1 MTTLQYLALGTFV
14 AIFALAM
21 WRGTNMG
28 ALALAG
34 TFLVGTLAFGL
45 DADELI
51 AGWPASLMLTLI
63 GVTFLFG
70 IARENGT
77 IDRVVH
83 GAVAAVGGRLFWIP
97 WVFFLLAAFITGA
110 GAVTPATNAILV
122 PVGLALAA
130 RYKINP
136 VLVGVSILN
145 GTNAGAFSPIA
156 IYYNIIAEALDK
168 VGLQLDAGPV
178 FLATFVVNTLLNVA
192 AFVVFGG
199 MKLRGQTADATDTG
213 TVADGDGEAAGTA
226 GWRPVQLFTLV
237 VLLAVTVAALLKVDI
252 GFASITGAVVLA
264 LIAPATATKGAQ
276 HIAWSVILL
285 IGGIIT
291 YVSMLQS
298 VGTVEAASDSIAGLG
313 SPILVALLLLF
324 VAGLTSAF
332 ASAIAMFGIL
342 VPLTA
347 PMIDSGALP
356 LMGFAIALAVAASAV
371 DSSPM
376 STGGALVVANS
387 PEDRQQV
394 AFTRLLQWGLAMVV
408 VAPLVSWLLFVVI

>member
-1 MTTLQYLALGTFV
+1 MTSLQYLALGVFV

-34 TFLVGTLAFGL
+34 TFLVGVPLFDL
-45 DADELI
+45 EADDLI
-51 AGWPASLMLTLI
+51 AGWPSSLMLTLI

-77 IDRVVH
+77 IDRVVS
-83 GAVAAVGGRLFWIP
+83 AAVGGVVGRLFWIP

-156 IYYNIIAEALDK
+156 IYYNILAEALAE

-178 FLATFVVNTLLNVA
+178 FLATFIFNTLLNVA
-192 AFVVFGG
+192 AFIVFGG
-199 MKLRGQTADATDTG
+199 LTLRGQTAE
-213 TVADGDGEAAGTA
+213 VADEGAEAGTEA
-226 GWRPVQLFTLV
+226 SGSWSPLQLFTLV

-252 GFASITGAVVLA
+252 GFDNVPQAPSSSPSSPPPPRRRG
-264 LIAPATATKGAQ
+264 PAT
-276 HIAWSVILL
+276 
-285 IGGIIT
+285 
-291 YVSMLQS
+291 
-298 VGTVEAASDSIAGLG
+298 
-313 SPILVALLLLF
+313 SP
-324 VAGLTSAF
+324 G
-332 ASAIAMFGIL
+332 
-342 VPLTA
+342 
-347 PMIDSGALP
+347 
-356 LMGFAIALAVAASAV
+356 
-371 DSSPM
+371 
-376 STGGALVVANS
+376 
-387 PEDRQQV
+387 R
-394 AFTRLLQWGLAMVV
+394 
-408 VAPLVSWLLFVVI
+408 

>member
-1 MTTLQYLALGTFV
+1 M
-14 AIFALAM
+14 
-21 WRGTNMG
+21 
-28 ALALAG
+28 
-34 TFLVGTLAFGL
+34 
-45 DADELI
+45 
-51 AGWPASLMLTLI
+51 
-63 GVTFLFG
+63 
-70 IARENGT
+70 
-77 IDRVVH
+77 
-83 GAVAAVGGRLFWIP
+83 
-97 WVFFLLAAFITGA
+97 
-110 GAVTPATNAILV
+110 
-122 PVGLALAA
+122 
-130 RYKINP
+130 
-136 VLVGVSILN
+136 SILN

-168 VGLQLDAGPV
+168 VGLHLDAGPV

-199 MKLRGQTADATDTG
+199 MKLRGHTAGAEEAG
-213 TVADGDGEAAGTA
+213 VEAAESTGA
-226 GWRPVQLFTLV
+226 WRPAQLFTLV

-264 LIAPATATKGAQ
+264 LISPKSATKGAQ
-276 HIAWSVILL
+276 HIAWSVVLL

-298 VGTVEAASDSIAGLG
+298 VGTVEAASDQIAGLG
-313 SPILVALLLLF
+313 TPILVALLLLF

-332 ASAIAMFGIL
+332 ASTIAMFGIL

-356 LMGFAIALAVAASAV
+356 LMGFAIALAIAASAV

-387 PEDRQQV
+387 PEDRQQLV
-394 AFTRLLQWGLAMVV
+394 FNRLLQWGLAMVV
-408 VAPLVSWLLFVVI
+408 VAPLVSWVLFVVI

>member
-1 MTTLQYLALGTFV
+1 MTSLQYLALGVFV

-34 TFLVGTLAFGL
+34 TFLVGVPLFEL
-45 DADELI
+45 EADELI
-51 AGWPASLMLTLI
+51 AGWPSSLMLTLI

-77 IDRVVH
+77 IDRVVSA
-83 GAVAAVGGRLFWIP
+83 AVGGVGGRLFWIP

-156 IYYNIIAEALDK
+156 IYYNIIAEALAK
-168 VGLQLDAGPV
+168 VGLHLDAGPV
-178 FLATFVVNTLLNVA
+178 FLATFVFNTLLNVA
-192 AFVVFGG
+192 AFIVFGG
-199 MKLRGQTADATDTG
+199 LKLRGQTAE
-213 TVADGDGEAAGTA
+213 VADEGAEAGTEA
-226 GWRPVQLFTLV
+226 SGRWSPLQLFTLV
-237 VLLAVTVAALLKVDI
+237 VLLVVTVAALLKVDI

-264 LIAPATATKGAQ
+264 LIAPATATKGAS

-298 VGTVEAASDSIAGLG
+298 VGTVEAASSQIAGLG
-313 SPILVALLLLF
+313 TPVLVALLLLF

-332 ASAIAMFGIL
+332 ASTIAMFGVL

-356 LMGFAIALAVAASAV
+356 LMGFAIALAIAASAV

-387 PEDRQQV
+387 PEDRQQHV
-394 AFTRLLQWGLAMVV
+394 FTRLLQWGLAMVA
-408 VAPLVSWLLFVVI
+408 VAPLTAWLVFVVI

>member
-1 MTTLQYLALGTFV
+1 
-14 AIFALAM
+14 
-21 WRGTNMG
+21 
-28 ALALAG
+28 
-34 TFLVGTLAFGL
+34 
-45 DADELI
+45 
-51 AGWPASLMLTLI
+51 MLTLI

-168 VGLQLDAGPV
+168 VGLHLDAGPV
-178 FLATFVVNTLLNVA
+178 FLATFVVNTLLNAA

-213 TVADGDGEAAGTA
+213 TVADGDGEAAGTT

-237 VLLAVTVAALLKVDI
+237 VLLDVTVAALLKVDI

-285 IGGIIT
+285 IGRIIT

-313 SPILVALLLLF
+313 SPILVALLLLL

-332 ASAIAMFGIL
+332 ASTIAMFGIL

-394 AFTRLLQWGLAMVV
+394 VFTRLLQWGLAMVV

>member
-1 MTTLQYLALGTFV
+1 MSTLQIAALAAFV
-14 AIFALAM
+14 AIFAFAM
-21 WRGTNMG
+21 WRRTNMG
-28 ALALAG
+28 AIALAG
-34 TFLVGTLAFGL
+34 AFLVGGLLFGL

-51 AGWPASLMLTLI
+51 SGWPSSLMLTLI

-77 IDRVVH
+77 IDKVVRS
-83 GAVAAVGGRLFWIP
+83 AVNSVKGRLFWIP
-97 WVFFLLAAFITGA
+97 WIFFLLAAFITGA

-122 PVGLALAA
+122 PVGLAVAA
-130 RYKINP
+130 RYGVNP
-136 VLVGVSILN
+136 LLVGVSILN

-156 IYYNIIAEALDK
+156 IYYNIIAEALAD
-168 VGLQLDAGPV
+168 VGLHLEPAPV
-178 FLATFVVNTLLNVA
+178 FIATFIFNLLLNLV

-199 MKLRGQTADATDTG
+199 LKLRGVKA
-213 TVADGDGEAAGTA
+213 EARDEGAESVEESQG
-226 GWRPVQLFTLV
+226 GWRKTHLLTLL

-252 GFASITGAVVLA
+252 GFASIIGAVVLA
-264 LIAPATATKGAQ
+264 VAAPEQAAKGAK

-298 VGTVEAASDSIAGLG
+298 VGTVEAASSQVAALA
-313 SPILVALLLLF
+313 SPLLVALLLLF

-332 ASAIAMFGIL
+332 ASTIAMFGVL

-347 PMIDSGALP
+347 PMLESGALP
-356 LMGFAIALAVAASAV
+356 LLGFAIALAIAASAV

-387 PEDRQQV
+387 PEDQQQFV
-394 AFTRLLQWGLAMVV
+394 FKRLLQWGLSMVI
-408 VAPLVSWLLFVVI
+408 VAPLTAWLVFVVI

>member
-1 MTTLQYLALGTFV
+1 MTSLQYLALGVFV

-34 TFLVGTLAFGL
+34 TFLVGAPLFDLT
-45 DADELI
+45 ADELI
-51 AGWPASLMLTLI
+51 GGWPSSLMLTLI

-77 IDRVVH
+77 IDRVVSA
-83 GAVAAVGGRLFWIP
+83 AVGGVGGRLFWIP

-130 RYKINP
+130 RYQINP

-156 IYYNIIAEALDK
+156 IYYNIIAEALAK
-168 VGLQLDAGPV
+168 VGLHLDAGPV
-178 FLATFVVNTLLNVA
+178 FIATFVFNALLNVL
-192 AFVVFGG
+192 AFIVFGG
-199 MKLRGQTADATDTG
+199 LRLRGRSA
-213 TVADGDGEAAGTA
+213 TVADEGAESGTEAKG
-226 GWRPVQLFTLV
+226 GWRPVQLLTLG

-298 VGTVEAASDSIAGLG
+298 IGTVEAASDQIAGLG
-313 SPILVALLLLF
+313 TPVLVALLLLF

-332 ASAIAMFGIL
+332 ASTIAMFGVL

-347 PMIDSGALP
+347 PMIESGALP
-356 LMGFAIALAVAASAV
+356 LMGFGIALAIAASAV

-387 PEDRQQV
+387 PDDRQQHV
-394 AFTRLLQWGLAMVV
+394 FNRLLQWGLSMVV
-408 VAPLVSWLLFVVI
+408 VAPLTAWLLFVVI

>member
-1 MTTLQYLALGTFV
+1 MTSLQYLALGVFV

-34 TFLVGTLAFGL
+34 TFLVGAPLFDLT
-45 DADELI
+45 ADELI
-51 AGWPASLMLTLI
+51 GGWPSSLMLTLI

-77 IDRVVH
+77 IDRVVSA
-83 GAVAAVGGRLFWIP
+83 AVGGVGGRLFWIP

-130 RYKINP
+130 RYQINP

-156 IYYNIIAEALDK
+156 IYYNIIAEALAK
-168 VGLQLDAGPV
+168 VGLHLDAGPV
-178 FLATFVVNTLLNVA
+178 FIATFVFNALLNVA
-192 AFVVFGG
+192 AFIVFGG
-199 MKLRGQTADATDTG
+199 LRLRGRSAS
-213 TVADGDGEAAGTA
+213 VADEGAEASTEAKG
-226 GWRPVQLFTLV
+226 GWRPVQLLTLG

-298 VGTVEAASDSIAGLG
+298 IGTVEAASDQIAGLG
-313 SPILVALLLLF
+313 TPVLVALLLLF

-332 ASAIAMFGIL
+332 ASTIAMFGVL

-347 PMIDSGALP
+347 PMIESGALP
-356 LMGFAIALAVAASAV
+356 LMGFGIALAIAASAV

-387 PEDRQQV
+387 PDDRQQHV
-394 AFTRLLQWGLAMVV
+394 FNRLLQWGLSMVV
-408 VAPLVSWLLFVVI
+408 VAPLTAWLLFVVI

>member
-1 MTTLQYLALGTFV
+1 MSTLQIAALAAFA

-21 WRGTNMG
+21 WRRTNMG
-28 ALALAG
+28 AIALAG
-34 TFLVGTLAFGL
+34 AFLVGGLFFGL

-51 AGWPASLMLTLI
+51 SGWPSSLMLTLI

-77 IDRVVH
+77 IDKVVSS
-83 GAVAAVGGRLFWIP
+83 AVNSVKGRLFWIP
-97 WVFFLLAAFITGA
+97 WIFFLLAAFITGA

-122 PVGLALAA
+122 PVGLAVAA
-130 RYKINP
+130 RYGVSP
-136 VLVGVSILN
+136 LLVGVSILN

-156 IYYNIIAEALDK
+156 IYYNIIAEALAD
-168 VGLQLDAGPV
+168 VGLHLEAAPV
-178 FLATFVVNTLLNVA
+178 FIATFVFNLLLNLA

-199 MKLRGQTADATDTG
+199 LKLRGVKAETRDEGAES
-213 TVADGDGEAAGTA
+213 GEEAQG
-226 GWRPVQLFTLV
+226 GWRKIHILTLV
-237 VLLAVTVAALLKVDI
+237 VLLGVTVAALLKVDI
-252 GFASITGAVVLA
+252 GFAAIIGAVVLA
-264 LIAPATATKGAQ
+264 VAAPEQAAQGAK

-298 VGTVEAASDSIAGLG
+298 VGIVEAASSQVAALA
-313 SPILVALLLLF
+313 SPLLVALLLLF

-332 ASAIAMFGIL
+332 ASTIAMFGVL

-347 PMIDSGALP
+347 PMLESGALP
-356 LMGFAIALAVAASAV
+356 LLGFAIALAIAASAV

-387 PEDRQQV
+387 PEDQQQFV
-394 AFTRLLQWGLAMVV
+394 FKRLLQWGLSMVI
-408 VAPLVSWLLFVVI
+408 VAPLTAWLAFVVI

>member
-1 MTTLQYLALGTFV
+1 MTSLQYLALGVFV

-34 TFLVGTLAFGL
+34 TFLVGAPLFDLT
-45 DADELI
+45 ADELI
-51 AGWPASLMLTLI
+51 GGWPSSLMLTLI

-77 IDRVVH
+77 IDRVVSA
-83 GAVAAVGGRLFWIP
+83 AVGGVGGRLFWIP

-130 RYKINP
+130 RYQINP

-156 IYYNIIAEALDK
+156 IYYNIIAEALAK
-168 VGLQLDAGPV
+168 VGLHLDAGPV
-178 FLATFVVNTLLNVA
+178 FIATFVFNALLNVL
-192 AFVVFGG
+192 AFIVFGG
-199 MKLRGQTADATDTG
+199 LKLRGRSA
-213 TVADGDGEAAGTA
+213 TVADEGAESGTEAKG
-226 GWRPVQLFTLV
+226 GWRPVQLLTLG

-298 VGTVEAASDSIAGLG
+298 IGTVEAASDQIAGLG
-313 SPILVALLLLF
+313 TPVLVALLLLF

-332 ASAIAMFGIL
+332 ASTIAMFGVL

-347 PMIDSGALP
+347 PMIESGALP
-356 LMGFAIALAVAASAV
+356 LMGFGIALAIAASAV

-387 PEDRQQV
+387 PDDRQQHV
-394 AFTRLLQWGLAMVV
+394 FNRLLQWGLSMVV
-408 VAPLVSWLLFVVI
+408 VAPLTAWLLFVVI